1 MTGIFFFKTNYL
13 NFKKGEKTILLFF
26 APFVFFPDLF
36 LFAGGEVV
44 LDVEGLAN
52 VFRGLALDHV
62 RHGLASDVKQPLEK
76 DLMLDYLYQ
85 SSEYRTS
92 PVLYCSNLSVWLS
105 YVCSSTREGVII
117 EWPLK

>member
-1 MTGIFFFKTNYL
+1 MEKYCVSDGNFFFKTNYL

-76 DLMLDYLYQ
+76 RFNVGSFVSKL
-85 SSEYRTS
+85 
-92 PVLYCSNLSVWLS
+92 
-105 YVCSSTREGVII
+105 
-117 EWPLK
+117 